1 MAIFDLPMDAR
12 PGRDATVGQD
22 ELGRT
27 IYRTVSGQRYT
38 MPEAQRVLP
47 NAPGLRQ
54 GPQAYASPQRMA
66 EMSAYASDLLNI
78 QGSYSAEDISAAGFT
93 PMEVVAF
100 SEADKPAVPFSQ
112 EADRDRQRAQAGVL
126 QEPDWTLRDRATAK
140 VQNALMDLV
149 GMDASSAGVYARRI
163 MGDPNAQGIL
173 ESMGLIDVAA
183 MLGGGASLGAKG
195 IGLVGRA
202 LAAAPAAL
210 SGMFNVE
217 EGAETAQR
225 GYQEGSALQAGL
237 GAVQAAAG
245 VVEMFPASK
254 LIADGIARTASRMD
268 PNTLFSVFGPPM
280 PPKPV
285 MAPET
290 GGGGGRAPLT
300 FDDVTKAMQE
310 APLAE
315 VPRITPRQLEGARII
330 PTVADLTRA
339 GGYYTG
345 IDASKIDVPEPM
357 MGGPRYPLLQSSQQA
372 GLAWAVQGK
381 SIGTKKA
388 GSGADLIAVTA
399 MNPTSHQSNISFI
412 NSLIKTTSAYVR
424 DGRIQPDV
432 LGELDARVRASA
444 AGGDP
449 ALARLDRF
457 PGFESPNLQE
467 FINSASFPERSR
479 IADII
484 ASKGMQEK
492 GMPNVTRV
500 LQETVDPLYAGA
512 NPRDTL
518 LFIEPDFSAPP
529 VDLLAE
535 GLPVHPSYRY
545 GIRGRVFGALDQ
557 NISTFEMFPDFWGE
571 KNINAFGEG
580 FNKGGRRAFD
590 MSLPVQE
597 ITGKQVEDLERIL
610 QSSNNQF
617 PVGSA
622 MRLSPIDTRIVTNS
636 MLNRWKPTNQP
647 VNAGGASPQAFVDA
661 INNSKY
667 KPALTNYTAQDI
679 KAGAKSGDLVAYQL
693 GDDDVFFAID
703 AKPDYSWA
711 GVDMLPGDKALVGV
725 VSNAPGSK
733 GTAAP
738 SVMAKA
744 IEDGVTVLDAF
755 AVPSKKFPNG
765 FLPTY
770 YRKFGFEEVGRVP
783 FNKEMYIADHGEQ
796 AYKDLLE
803 AWRSDGWDE
812 SMGMPPVIVMRW
824 SGTDADRAATAA
836 GIRGAG
842 APSHRAAPEG
852 LIPEAEGL
860 VGRGGERSIPP
871 EQAGVG
877 RGVAGGVGTGDG
889 LRLAPGT
896 GEAAKGILGLTPEQL
911 RNRGIPE
918 EQIQQ
923 LMRLR
928 DLER

>member
-1 MAIFDLPMDAR
+1 MAIFDLPAGAP
-12 PGRDATVGQD
+12 PGRDTPVGQD

-27 IYRTVSGQRYT
+27 VYRTAIGQQYT
-38 MPEAQRVLP
+38 MPEPPRMATRAAGPV
-47 NAPGLRQ
+47 Q
-54 GPQAYASPQRMA
+54 GPLAYASPQRMA
-66 EMSAYASDLLNI
+66 DMSAYASDLRGM
-78 QGSYSAEDISAAGFT
+78 QGSYSTEDIAAAGYS
-93 PMEVVAF
+93 PMEVAAF
-100 SEADKPAVPFSQ
+100 STAGRPAVPFSQ
-112 EADRDRQRAQAGVL
+112 EADRDRQRAPADVL
-126 QEPDWTLRDRATAK
+126 QEPDYTMRADVTAR
-140 VQNALMDLV
+140 VQNALMEQV
-149 GMDASSAGVYARRI
+149 GMDAYNAGMYARRI
-163 MGDPNAQGIL
+163 MGDPNASGIL
-173 ESMGLIDVAA
+173 ESLGLIDFAS
-183 MLGGGASLGAKG
+183 MLGGSTSLAAKG
-195 IGLVGRA
+195 VGLAGRA
-202 LAAAPAAL
+202 VAAAPAAL
-210 SGMFNVE
+210 SGLFNVE
-217 EGAETAQR
+217 EGTQTAQR
-225 GYQEGSALQAGL
+225 GYREGSALQTGL
-237 GAVQAAAG
+237 GAVQAVAG
-245 VVEMFPASK
+245 MAEMFPASK
-254 LIADGIARTASRMD
+254 LIADSIASTASKMD
-268 PNTLFSVFGPPM
+268 PNTLYSVFGPPM
-280 PPKPV
+280 PPQPV
-285 MAPET
+285 RAPDT
-290 GGGGGRAPLT
+290 GAGGGRPPLT
-300 FDDVTKAMQE
+300 FDEVDRAMQE

-315 VPRITPRQLEGARII
+315 VRRITPSDIRDARII
-330 PTVADLTRA
+330 PTVADLTRT

-345 IDASKIDVPEPM
+345 IDASKVDVPEPM

-424 DGRIQPDV
+424 DGRIQPEV
-432 LGELDARVRASA
+432 LGELDARVRTSA

-449 ALARLDRF
+449 ALARLERF

-467 FINSASFPERSR
+467 FINGASFQERSR

-484 ASKGMQEK
+484 GSKGMQEQ
-492 GMPNVTRV
+492 GMPNVNRV

-571 KNINAFGEG
+571 KNINVFGEG

-597 ITGKQVEDLERIL
+597 VTGKQVENLERLL
-610 QSSNNQF
+610 QSSSNQF

-636 MLNRWKPTNQP
+636 LLNRWKPTNQP

-661 INNSKY
+661 ITNSKY
-667 KPALTNYTAQDI
+667 RPALTNYTAQDI
-679 KAGAKSGDLVAYQL
+679 KAGAKSGDLIAYQL

-711 GVDMLPGDKALVGV
+711 GVDMIPGDKALVGV
-725 VSNAPGSK
+725 VSNAPGAK

-770 YRKFGFEEVGRVP
+770 YRKFGFEEAGRVP
-783 FNKEMYIADHGEQ
+783 FDKEMYISDHGEQ

-824 SGTDADRAATAA
+824 SGNNADRTATAA

-860 VGRGGERSIPP
+860 AGRGGERPVST
-871 EQAGVG
+871 EQAGDG
-877 RGVAGGVGTGDG
+877 RGIAGGVGTGDG
-889 LRLAPGT
+889 LRLAPRT

-918 EQIQQ
+918 DQIQQ
-923 LMRLR
+923 LMQLR
-928 DLER
+928 ELER

>member
-1 MAIFDLPMDAR
+1 MKLIDP
-12 PGRDATVGQD
+12 ATGQ
-22 ELGRT
+22 
-27 IYRTVSGQRYT
+27 
-38 MPEAQRVLP
+38 
-47 NAPGLRQ
+47 
-54 GPQAYASPQRMA
+54 
-66 EMSAYASDLLNI
+66 
-78 QGSYSAEDISAAGFT
+78 
-93 PMEVVAF
+93 
-100 SEADKPAVPFSQ
+100 AVWDS
-112 EADRDRQRAQAGVL
+112 
-126 QEPDWTLRDRATAK
+126 
-140 VQNALMDLV
+140 N
-149 GMDASSAGVYARRI
+149 
-163 MGDPNAQGIL
+163 DPNAGPVPPAPEGRQWVRVDEPGDTMAPRRTAPGIL
-173 ESMGLIDVAA
+173 DIGNGVTERLAFLNQTFNPVEGIGSAMRAGSRMVAPDQSYWDRI
-183 MLGGGASLGAKG
+183 ASLGEMASGVASIAAPMAAAKA
-195 IGLVGRA
+195 IGVPAASAMMEGLLGFSPAQQAAGDTMRAVGRD
-202 LAAAPAAL
+202 
-210 SGMFNVE
+210 
-217 EGAETAQR
+217 
-225 GYQEGSALQAGL
+225 
-237 GAVQAAAG
+237 
-245 VVEMFPASK
+245 VVERLNQP
-254 LIADGIARTASRMD
+254 GQ
-268 PNTLFSVFGPPM
+268 M
-280 PPKPV
+280 PTVYSNPIPGV
-285 MAPET
+285 
-290 GGGGGRAPLT
+290 GRPPLT
-300 FDDVTKAMQE
+300 FDEVARAMQE

-315 VPRITPRQLEGARII
+315 VRRITPSDIRDARII
-330 PTVADLTRA
+330 PTVADLTRT

-345 IDASKIDVPEPM
+345 IDASKVDVPEPM

-424 DGRIQPDV
+424 DGRIQPEV
-432 LGELDARVRASA
+432 LGELDARVRTSA

-449 ALARLDRF
+449 ALARLERF

-467 FINSASFPERSR
+467 FINGASFQERSR

-484 ASKGMQEK
+484 GSKGMQEQ
-492 GMPNVTRV
+492 GMPNVNRV

-571 KNINAFGEG
+571 KNVNAFGES

-597 ITGKQVEDLERIL
+597 VTGKQVENLERLL
-610 QSSNNQF
+610 QSSSNQF

-636 MLNRWKPTNQP
+636 LLNRWKPTNQP
-647 VNAGGASPQAFVDA
+647 VNTGGASPQAFVDA
-661 INNSKY
+661 ITNSKY
-667 KPALTNYTAQDI
+667 RPALTNYTAQDI

-711 GVDMLPGDKALVGV
+711 GVDMIPGDKALVGV
-725 VSNAPGSK
+725 VSNAPGAK

-770 YRKFGFEEVGRVP
+770 YRKFGFEEAGRVP
-783 FNKEMYIADHGEQ
+783 FDKEMYISDHGEQ

-824 SGTDADRAATAA
+824 SGNDADRAATAA

-860 VGRGGERSIPP
+860 AGRGGERPVST
-871 EQAGVG
+871 EQAGGG
-877 RGVAGGVGTGDG
+877 RGVTGGAGAGDG

-918 EQIQQ
+918 DQIQQ
-923 LMRLR
+923 LMQLR
-928 DLER
+928 ELER

>member
-1 MAIFDLPMDAR
+1 MAIEDLREIGNVLYERRADGMLYPVRRVRPDTEARGVPPQDPSLLNVGGIGERLAFLNQTFNPVEGIGGAMRAGERLFSQDADYLQR
-12 PGRDATVGQD
+12 IEALGSMMSGVAGIAAPIAAARAIGVPAASAMMEGLLGFSPTTQAAGDTMRAAGRDIVDRLNQ
-22 ELGRT
+22 
-27 IYRTVSGQRYT
+27 
-38 MPEAQRVLP
+38 
-47 NAPGLRQ
+47 PG
-54 GPQAYASPQRMA
+54 PVPVM
-66 EMSAYASDLLNI
+66 
-78 QGSYSAEDISAAGFT
+78 YST
-93 PMEVVAF
+93 PI
-100 SEADKPAVPFSQ
+100 P
-112 EADRDRQRAQAGVL
+112 G
-126 QEPDWTLRDRATAK
+126 
-140 VQNALMDLV
+140 
-149 GMDASSAGVYARRI
+149 
-163 MGDPNAQGIL
+163 
-173 ESMGLIDVAA
+173 
-183 MLGGGASLGAKG
+183 
-195 IGLVGRA
+195 VGR
-202 LAAAPAAL
+202 P
-210 SGMFNVE
+210 
-217 EGAETAQR
+217 
-225 GYQEGSALQAGL
+225 
-237 GAVQAAAG
+237 
-245 VVEMFPASK
+245 
-254 LIADGIARTASRMD
+254 
-268 PNTLFSVFGPPM
+268 
-280 PPKPV
+280 
-285 MAPET
+285 
-290 GGGGGRAPLT
+290 PLT
-300 FDDVTKAMQE
+300 FDEVARAMQE

-315 VPRITPRQLEGARII
+315 VRRITPSDIRDARII
-330 PTVADLTRA
+330 PTVADLTRT

-345 IDASKIDVPEPM
+345 IDASKVDVPEPM

-424 DGRIQPDV
+424 DGRIQPEV
-432 LGELDARVRASA
+432 LGELDARVRTSA

-449 ALARLDRF
+449 ALARLERF

-467 FINSASFPERSR
+467 FINGASFQERSR

-484 ASKGMQEK
+484 GSKGMQEQ
-492 GMPNVTRV
+492 GMPNVNRL

-571 KNINAFGEG
+571 KNVNAFGES

-597 ITGKQVEDLERIL
+597 VTGKQVENLERLL
-610 QSSNNQF
+610 QSSSNQF

-636 MLNRWKPTNQP
+636 LLNRWKPTNQP
-647 VNAGGASPQAFVDA
+647 VKTGGASPQAFVDA
-661 INNSKY
+661 ITNSKY
-667 KPALTNYTAQDI
+667 RPALTNYTAQDI
-679 KAGAKSGDLVAYQL
+679 KAGAKSGDLIAYQL

-711 GVDMLPGDKALVGV
+711 GVDMIPGDRALVGV
-725 VSNAPGSK
+725 VSNAPGAK

-770 YRKFGFEEVGRVP
+770 YRKFGFEEAGRVP
-783 FNKEMYIADHGEQ
+783 FDKEMYISDHGEQ

-824 SGTDADRAATAA
+824 SGNDADRAATAA

-852 LIPEAEGL
+852 LVPEAEGL
-860 VGRGGERSIPP
+860 AGRGGERPVST
-871 EQAGVG
+871 EQAGGG
-877 RGVAGGVGTGDG
+877 RGTAGGVGTGDG

-896 GEAAKGILGLTPEQL
+896 GEAAKGILGLTPQQL

-918 EQIQQ
+918 NQIQE
-923 LMRLR
+923 LMKLR
-928 DLER
+928 DLGQ

>member
-1 MAIFDLPMDAR
+1 MKLIDP
-12 PGRDATVGQD
+12 ATGQ
-22 ELGRT
+22 
-27 IYRTVSGQRYT
+27 
-38 MPEAQRVLP
+38 
-47 NAPGLRQ
+47 
-54 GPQAYASPQRMA
+54 
-66 EMSAYASDLLNI
+66 
-78 QGSYSAEDISAAGFT
+78 
-93 PMEVVAF
+93 
-100 SEADKPAVPFSQ
+100 AVWDS
-112 EADRDRQRAQAGVL
+112 
-126 QEPDWTLRDRATAK
+126 
-140 VQNALMDLV
+140 N
-149 GMDASSAGVYARRI
+149 
-163 MGDPNAQGIL
+163 DPNAGPVPPAPEGRQWVRVDEPGDTMAPRRTAPGIL
-173 ESMGLIDVAA
+173 DIGNGVTERLAFLNQTFNPVEGIGSAMRAGSRMVAPDQSYWDRI
-183 MLGGGASLGAKG
+183 ASLGEMASGVASIAAPMAAAKA
-195 IGLVGRA
+195 IGVPAASAMMEGLLGFSPAQQAAGDTMRAVGRD
-202 LAAAPAAL
+202 
-210 SGMFNVE
+210 
-217 EGAETAQR
+217 
-225 GYQEGSALQAGL
+225 
-237 GAVQAAAG
+237 
-245 VVEMFPASK
+245 VVERLNQP
-254 LIADGIARTASRMD
+254 GQ
-268 PNTLFSVFGPPM
+268 M
-280 PPKPV
+280 PTVYSNPIPGV
-285 MAPET
+285 
-290 GGGGGRAPLT
+290 GRPPLT
-300 FDDVTKAMQE
+300 FDEVAKAMQE

-315 VPRITPRQLEGARII
+315 VRRITPSDIRDARII
-330 PTVADLTRA
+330 PTVADLTRT

-345 IDASKIDVPEPM
+345 IDASKVDVPEPM

-424 DGRIQPDV
+424 DGRIQPEV
-432 LGELDARVRASA
+432 LGELDARVRTSA

-449 ALARLDRF
+449 ALARLERF

-467 FINSASFPERSR
+467 FINGASFQERSR

-484 ASKGMQEK
+484 GSKGMQEQ
-492 GMPNVTRV
+492 GMPNVNRL

-571 KNINAFGEG
+571 KNVNAFGES

-597 ITGKQVEDLERIL
+597 VTGKQVENLERLL
-610 QSSNNQF
+610 QSSSNQF

-636 MLNRWKPTNQP
+636 LLNRWKPTNQP
-647 VNAGGASPQAFVDA
+647 VNTGGASPQAFVDA
-661 INNSKY
+661 ITNSKY
-667 KPALTNYTAQDI
+667 RPALTNYTAQDI
-679 KAGAKSGDLVAYQL
+679 KAGAKSGDLIAYQL

-711 GVDMLPGDKALVGV
+711 GVDMMPGDKALVGV
-725 VSNAPGSK
+725 VSNAPGAK

-770 YRKFGFEEVGRVP
+770 YRKFGFEEAGRVP
-783 FNKEMYIADHGEQ
+783 FDKEMYISDHGEQ

-824 SGTDADRAATAA
+824 SGNDADRAATAA

-860 VGRGGERSIPP
+860 AGRGGERPVST
-871 EQAGVG
+871 EQAGGG
-877 RGVAGGVGTGDG
+877 RGVAGGTGTGDG

-918 EQIQQ
+918 DQIQQ
-923 LMRLR
+923 LMQLR
-928 DLER
+928 ELER

>member
-1 MAIFDLPMDAR
+1 MSRLAEMDEYDSMFGRRLVDDDFLAAGYTPQEIQAYRGAIVQPSLTA
-12 PGRDATVGQD
+12 QD
-22 ELGRT
+22 RAA
-27 IYRTVSGQRYT
+27 
-38 MPEAQRVLP
+38 MEAQYGTLE
-47 NAPGLRQ
+47 APDLTLRQ
-54 GPQAYASPQRMA
+54 R
-66 EMSAYASDLLNI
+66 
-78 QGSYSAEDISAAGFT
+78 SAARVQDKLIREGLD
-93 PMEVVAF
+93 PYVAGLY
-100 SEADKPAVPFSQ
+100 S
-112 EADRDRQRAQAGVL
+112 
-126 QEPDWTLRDRATAK
+126 
-140 VQNALMDLV
+140 
-149 GMDASSAGVYARRI
+149 RRI
-163 MGDPNAQGIL
+163 LGDTAPTDG
-173 ESMGLIDVAA
+173 GL
-183 MLGGGASLGAKG
+183 G
-195 IGLVGRA
+195 IGLA
-202 LAAAPAAL
+202 DLTPL
-210 SGMFNVE
+210 GMVFGTQ
-217 EGAETAQR
+217 EGARTAVQ
-225 GYQEGSALQAGL
+225 GYQQGDPVQMGL
-237 GAVQAAAG
+237 GALEVGLGALEATPLTAAIG
-245 VVEMFPASK
+245 R
-254 LIADGIARTASRMD
+254 GIAATARRMD
-268 PNTLFSVFGPPM
+268 PNTLYSVFGPPSAR
-280 PPKPV
+280 PPLR
-285 MAPET
+285 APDT
-290 GGGGGRAPLT
+290 RSGAGRPPLT
-300 FDDVTKAMQE
+300 FDDVDRAMQE

-315 VPRITPRQLEGARII
+315 PPRITPRDLEGARII

-339 GGYYTG
+339 GGYYRG
-345 IDASKIDVPEPM
+345 IDASRIDVPEPL
-357 MGGPRYPLLQSSQQA
+357 MGGPGYPLLPSSQQA

-424 DGRIQPDV
+424 DGRIQPEV

-449 ALARLDRF
+449 ALARLERF

-467 FINSASFPERSR
+467 FINGASFQERSR

-484 ASKGMQEK
+484 GSKGMQGQ
-492 GMPNVTRV
+492 GMPNVNRV

-571 KNINAFGEG
+571 KNVTAFGEG
-580 FNKGGRRAFD
+580 FNRGGRRAFD
-590 MSLPVQE
+590 MSLPIQE
-597 ITGKQVEDLERIL
+597 VTGKQVESLERLL
-610 QSSNNQF
+610 QSSSNQF

-636 MLNRWKPTNQP
+636 LLNRWKPTNQP
-647 VNAGGASPQAFVDA
+647 VNAGGASPQAFIDA
-661 INNSKY
+661 ITNSKY
-667 KPALTNYTAQDI
+667 RPALTNYTAQDI
-679 KAGAKSGDLVAYQL
+679 KAGAKSGDLIAYQL

-711 GVDMLPGDKALVGV
+711 GVDMIPGDKALVGV
-725 VSNAPGSK
+725 VSNAPGAK

-783 FNKEMYIADHGEQ
+783 FDKEMYISDHGEQ

-824 SGTDADRAATAA
+824 SGNDADRAATAA

-852 LIPEAEGL
+852 LIPEAEGFA
-860 VGRGGERSIPP
+860 GRGGERPVSP
-871 EQAGVG
+871 EQAGGG
-877 RGVAGGVGTGDG
+877 RGVAGGAGTGDG

-896 GEAAKGILGLTPEQL
+896 GEAAKGILGLTLEQL

-918 EQIQQ
+918 DQIEQ
-923 LMRLR
+923 LMQLR
-928 DLER
+928 DVGQ